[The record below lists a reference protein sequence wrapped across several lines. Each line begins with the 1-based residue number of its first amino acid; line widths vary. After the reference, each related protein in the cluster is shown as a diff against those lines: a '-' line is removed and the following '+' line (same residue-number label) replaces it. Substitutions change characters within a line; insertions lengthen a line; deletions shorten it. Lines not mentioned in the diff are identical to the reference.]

1 MALWFFNGI
10 ESPTR
15 IEESRINVMWS
26 AVESEIVSTPD
37 ASVKV
42 AGRLFRGY
50 LHLSALISHISSDNL
65 VI

>member
-1 MALWFFNGI
+1 MGTTNRARGKVLGKAAG
-10 ESPTR
+10 S
-15 IEESRINVMWS
+15 
-26 AVESEIVSTPD
+26 
-37 ASVKV
+37 SVKV